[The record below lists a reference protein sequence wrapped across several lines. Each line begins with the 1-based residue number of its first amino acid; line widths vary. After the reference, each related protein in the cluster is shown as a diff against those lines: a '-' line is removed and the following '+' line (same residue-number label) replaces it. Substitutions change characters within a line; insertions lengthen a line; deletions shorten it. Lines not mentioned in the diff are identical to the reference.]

1 MPWWTWLA
9 IAFFLVVS
17 LGSAVFAALLAL
29 RAFRVLRDAQSSL
42 LGAVEVLANDAD
54 ALAARADGLSDR
66 VMHVEERFA
75 AVQRSAAKLGVL
87 RWALDDSLDAVT
99 RLRRTV
105 PRK

>member
-1 MPWWTWLA
+1 
-9 IAFFLVVS
+9 
-17 LGSAVFAALLAL
+17 
-29 RAFRVLRDAQSSL
+29 
-42 LGAVEVLANDAD
+42 
-54 ALAARADGLSDR
+54 
-66 VMHVEERFA
+66 MHVEERFA